1 MESNKLTMTRATI
14 FNDGVINYY
23 LIEDISKSTFR
34 ASSHT
39 GPSCRCPD
47 QRYGVADFGAIAFA
61 SRSNHRK
68 AESQERDS
76 CHDQIAAPT
85 LEPRLVHRKFCR
97 CECGGCAER
106 DANRTEDQEH
116 HRLRLRDQLLSYATG
131 R

>member
-76 CHDQIAAPT
+76 GHDQVAAPAFK
-85 LEPRLVHRKFCR
+85 PCLVAGKFR
-97 CECGGCAER
+97 CDER
-106 DANRTEDQEH
+106 RGRAKRNANHTEDQEH
-116 HRLRLRDQLLSYATG
+116 HRLLLRSQPLSYPTG